1 LFFLLFETG
10 NMKKTFTNYLII
22 LLLVLT
28 GFHASVKAQQKT
40 AATPRKG
47 PVLIQ
52 VNEGELDLRIPPL
65 DTLIAFA
72 QRNSPNIKSQE
83 ALMRKNTFM
92 IKSEKQQWTD
102 ALATD
107 ITAGFGDQS
116 LLVQQPTGEITNFN
130 NFNNGYRV
138 GATLRISLYDLFG
151 RKNEVGMAVSE
162 FEESRHRKDM
172 IAQELASDV
181 THIYYALIASQNI
194 LKIKSE
200 AKQAT
205 SINRSMAEKEF
216 NEANI
221 PVAELSRII
230 EISSKAATEYEVV
243 KQEFYRN
250 IKILE
255 NLVGIKL
262 F

>member
-1 LFFLLFETG
+1 
-10 NMKKTFTNYLII
+10 MKKIFTNYLMPLII
-22 LLLVLT
+22 ITWGLCANVQ
-28 GFHASVKAQQKT
+28 AQQKT
-40 AATPRKG
+40 ASAQQKT
-47 PVLIQ
+47 PVLIEI
-52 VNEGELDLRIPPL
+52 NEEDTDLKIPPL
-65 DTLIAFA
+65 DTLIAIA
-72 QRNSPNIKSQE
+72 QRRSPTIKSQE
-83 ALMRKNTFM
+83 ALMRKNAFM
-92 IKSEKQQWTD
+92 IKSERQQWKD

-107 ITAGFGDQS
+107 ITAGFGNQS

-181 THIYYALIASQNI
+181 TQVYYALIASRNI

-243 KQEFYRN
+243 RQEFYKN

>member
-1 LFFLLFETG
+1 
-10 NMKKTFTNYLII
+10 MKKTFTLYLNLTI
-22 LLLVLT
+22 LLIVIT
-28 GFHASVKAQQKT
+28 GFCAGVQAQQQT
-40 AATPRKG
+40 AAAPRKA
-47 PVLIQ
+47 PVLMQ
-52 VNEGELDLRIPPL
+52 VSEEGTDLKLPPL
-65 DTLIAFA
+65 DSLIAIS
-72 QRNSPNIKSQE
+72 QRTSPTIKSQE
-83 ALMRKNTFM
+83 ALMRKNAFM

-102 ALATD
+102 ALASD
-107 ITAGFGDQS
+107 ITAGFGNQS

-181 THIYYALIASQNI
+181 THVYFALIASHNI

-200 AKQAT
+200 AKHAT

-230 EISSKAATEYEVV
+230 EISSKAATEYEVAR
-243 KQEFYRN
+243 QEFYKN

>member
-1 LFFLLFETG
+1 MKIKFTINVTFL
-10 NMKKTFTNYLII
+10 I
-22 LLLVLT
+22 LLILSSSSL
-28 GFHASVKAQQKT
+28 SYAQQKPI
-40 AATPRKG
+40 ARQSKA
-47 PVLIQ
+47 PVLIE
-52 VNEGELDLRIPPL
+52 VGNDTDLRIPPL
-65 DTLIAFA
+65 DTLVAIAM
-72 QRNSPNIKSQE
+72 RTSPMIKSQE
-83 ALMRKNTFM
+83 ALMRKNAYM
-92 IKSEKQQWTD
+92 IKSEKRQWSD
-102 ALATD
+102 AIATD
-107 ITAGFGDQS
+107 ITAGMGNQS

-138 GATLRISLYDLFG
+138 GATMRISLYDLFG

-172 IAQELASDV
+172 IARNLTTEV
-181 THIYYALIASQNI
+181 TDLYYSLVASQNI

-200 AKQAT
+200 AKYAT
-205 SINRSMAEKEF
+205 SLNRSMAEKEF

-230 EISSKAATEYEVV
+230 EISSKAATEYELA

-250 IKILE
+250 IKVLE
-255 NLVGIKL
+255 NLVGTKL